1 MRVLRQVNLSSWHS
15 FCAHAQ
21 ADRLLV
27 VEVAEELRELQA
39 QDHILGG
46 GSNTVFVGE
55 VRRRL
60 VHPAWKGMKIIE
72 ETAESVKL
80 WAAAGEKW
88 DDLVAYTSRQ
98 GWHGLEN
105 LAAIPGTV
113 GAAPVQ
119 NIGAYG
125 MECNKLID
133 TIEVYDRLDQRFYN
147 IPGSSCDFSYR
158 SSRFKS
164 EWRRRYV
171 IVAVIFSLKK
181 NAGLCLDYGA
191 LAQYGRRL
199 RTPSDVY
206 RVVTK
211 IRWSKLPRP
220 ETLPNAGSFFQNPL
234 VSREVLSTLHKC
246 YPELPFYPC
255 AQSLVKIP
263 AAWLIERCGFKGACD
278 GPIGVYDKHALILV
292 NRGGSGEQIL
302 AFARKIRDEVEA
314 RFGIRLVR
322 EPIVIG
328 EYDGD

>member
-1 MRVLRQVNLSSWHS
+1 MRVLRQVDLSSWHS
-15 FCAHAQ
+15 FSAHAQ

-27 VEVAEELRELQA
+27 VEAAEELREIQA

-60 VHPAWKGMKIIE
+60 VHPAWKGTKIID

-80 WAAAGEKW
+80 WVAAGENW
-88 DDLVAYTSRQ
+88 DDLVAYTSRR
-98 GWHGLEN
+98 GWYGLEN

-125 MECNKLID
+125 MECNKVID
-133 TIEVYDRLDQRFYN
+133 TIEVYDRLDQRFCE
-147 IPGSSCDFSYR
+147 IPASSCDFSYR
-158 SSRFKS
+158 NSRFKR
-164 EWRRRYV
+164 EWQARYV
-171 IVAVIFSLKK
+171 IVAVVFSLKK
-181 NAGLCLDYGA
+181 NAGLCLDYEA
-191 LAQYGRRL
+191 LTQYGARL
-199 RTPSDVY
+199 RTPLDMY
-206 RVVTK
+206 QAVTK

-234 VSREVLSTLHKC
+234 VPREVLNTLHKC
-246 YPELPFYPC
+246 YPELPFYPGT
-255 AQSLVKIP
+255 QSLVKIP
-263 AAWLIERCGFKGACD
+263 AAWLIERCGFKGVRD

-314 RFGIRLVR
+314 RFGIRLFI